1 MFCLSLAF
9 SPHRSRIKPL
19 SYKDAIV
26 NFTVQIRQADNVSL
40 VDVSGRLTSFEAQAF
55 REAIQQLLQQGH
67 RNIVLNL
74 TGLDYLDSS
83 GVGELARTYLAVVKK
98 GGAMKVVG
106 LAPKVE
112 EILKITQLYQVFPEF
127 PDEASALES
136 FPESRNDHRA

>member
-1 MFCLSLAF
+1 
-9 SPHRSRIKPL
+9 
-19 SYKDAIV
+19 V

-40 VDVSGRLTSFEAQAF
+40 VDVSGRLTSFEEQAF

-74 TGLDYLDSS
+74 TDLDYLDSS

-136 FPESRNDHRA
+136 FPESRHDTGL